1 VSYEKAMLLA
11 SRDEAFKATVY
22 AMNTLLVQ
30 KGVYTQNEFQNVFVQ
45 WVEKEEA
52 KKVRVRR

>member
-1 VSYEKAMLLA
+1 
-11 SRDEAFKATVY
+11 
-22 AMNTLLVQ
+22 LLVH

>member
-1 VSYEKAMLLA
+1 MSYEKVMLLA

-22 AMNTLLVQ
+22 AMNTLLVH
-30 KGVYTQNEFQNVFVQ
+30 KGVYMQNEFQNVFVQ
-45 WVEKEEA
+45 WVEKEEE